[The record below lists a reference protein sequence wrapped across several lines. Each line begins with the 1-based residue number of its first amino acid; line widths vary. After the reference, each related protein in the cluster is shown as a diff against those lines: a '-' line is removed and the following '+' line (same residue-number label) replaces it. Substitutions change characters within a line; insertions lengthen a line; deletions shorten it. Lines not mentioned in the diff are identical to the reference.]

1 MSTEEEINPYELL
14 ELTVEATEAEI
25 KSAYRKR
32 SLKVHPDRNPNN
44 PDAARKFHELNQAY
58 ELLLDPL
65 RRLALDAKI
74 RLKEARKQ
82 RYAHYDN
89 KRKTM
94 VDELETREREFKKS
108 RLDKQKAEAAQKTEN
123 ERIKEEGRKL
133 REKRAE
139 ELEQQEADQRRKR
152 NAPPDDVDEPPA
164 LDPLDTT
171 VKLRYKIS
179 SHPELTTPD
188 ALSTLLSPFGP
199 TDTSSIVLSMKPPK
213 KDPTKPAKFATAL
226 VPFKQIGDAFGAV
239 GATGQATRGL
249 DGIEIGWAR
258 GQEPPILDWLRKMGK
273 LGSPKSPNDQPKTTP
288 EVPSTKQDPASSFPT
303 TAPVL
308 PNIQVAGM
316 DYESLTLLRLRQ
328 AERERLEQEILAQEA
343 AE

>member
-1 MSTEEEINPYELL
+1 
-14 ELTVEATEAEI
+14 
-25 KSAYRKR
+25 
-32 SLKVHPDRNPNN
+32 
-44 PDAARKFHELNQAY
+44 
-58 ELLLDPL
+58 
-65 RRLALDAKI
+65 
-74 RLKEARKQ
+74 
-82 RYAHYDN
+82 
-89 KRKTM
+89 M

-108 RLDKQKAEAAQKTEN
+108 RLDKQKAEAAERSEN
-123 ERIKEEGRKL
+123 DRIKEEGRKL
-133 REKRAE
+133 RERRAE
-139 ELEQQEADQRRKR
+139 ELEQREIEQRRKAKAE
-152 NAPPDDVDEPPA
+152 APLDDADDPPA

-171 VKLRYKIS
+171 VKLRYKIAT
-179 SHPELTTPD
+179 HPNLTTPD
-188 ALSTLLSPFGP
+188 ALSILLSPFGP

-239 GATGQATRGL
+239 GASGQAGRGL
-249 DGIEIGWAR
+249 DGVEIGWAR

-273 LGSPKSPNDQPKTTP
+273 LGSPPKEQSKTPP
-288 EVPSTKQDPASSFPT
+288 EVPPSTQSSASSFPT
-303 TAPVL
+303 TAPSL